1 MTYNYD
7 IDKNMITITDGANTV
22 QITPAD
28 LRGINNLINEQVWFN
43 HDVMIRI
50 SEMVEEGLLD
60 ESYLTNDEY
69 IGDVLNEYKQLRDK
83 YDGEAEGL
91 TWIQCL
97 DEAIKRFPTEDYI
110 NEGIEK

>member
-7 IDKNMITITDGANTV
+7 TDKNMITITDGANTV

-28 LRGINNLINEQVWFN
+28 LRNINDLINEQIWFKE
-43 HDVMIRI
+43 DVMVRI

-69 IGDVLNEYKQLRDK
+69 IGDVLNEYKQLRNK
-83 YDGEAEGL
+83 YDGDAEGL

-97 DEAIKRFPTEDYI
+97 NEAFENCPVEDYEHD
-110 NEGIEK
+110 NIEK